1 MNQQTMSSSRL
12 SIDCAFDVLKK
23 KTKIMK
29 NQKKIE
35 EKPLNN
41 NNVRSGHETNFSQNS
56 AKNDY
61 ELSVITCGKSILIK
75 ANTYTSNIYWILF

>member
-1 MNQQTMSSSRL
+1 
-12 SIDCAFDVLKK
+12 
-23 KTKIMK
+23 MK

-35 EKPLNN
+35 ENPLNN
-41 NNVRSGHETNFSQNS
+41 NRVVSGNETNCSQNS

-75 ANTYTSNIYWILF
+75 ANSYTSNIY